1 MDARNF
7 VRQSGFSVQTE
18 DPARTARRQEIIRRQ
33 LSSPPP
39 PPPPPC
45 QRRNP
50 LENEFAACPRP
61 HPAPPVKVVPPCPVK
76 VVPRPRPCPV
86 KVVPRRRPCPVKVM
100 PRPCAVKVRRVRVY
114 RGTDDDVIRS
124 QLKRCFGCKWMQRY
138 KPNLTR
144 DMWRIKREVKNGA
157 NARDVERRLVAHW
170 KRMRGKK
177 LEKLYLMKTVSVRG
191 IPYHSRNAWRDAVSN
206 YIMNYRRTHKR
217 RSPTKKRM
225 RLYKRRWLKRRRE
238 ELRNAVA
245 KRRRKARAGE
255 KKIRARRKS

>member
-33 LSSPPP
+33 LSSSPP

-61 HPAPPVKVVPPCPVK
+61 HPAPPVKGPCPCPVK
-76 VVPRPRPCPV
+76 VV
-86 KVVPRRRPCPVKVM
+86 

-238 ELRNAVA
+238 ELRNVVA

>member
-33 LSSPPP
+33 LSSSPP

-61 HPAPPVKVVPPCPVK
+61 APPVKGPCPCPVK
-76 VVPRPRPCPV
+76 VV
-86 KVVPRRRPCPVKVM
+86 

-238 ELRNAVA
+238 ELRNAAA